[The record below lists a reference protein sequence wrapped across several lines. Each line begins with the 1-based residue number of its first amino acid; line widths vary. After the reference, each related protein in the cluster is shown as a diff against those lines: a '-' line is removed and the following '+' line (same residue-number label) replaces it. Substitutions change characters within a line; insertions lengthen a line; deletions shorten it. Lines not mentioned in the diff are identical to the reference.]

1 MPATYFHRR
10 TYEQIT
16 GGGQSK
22 WKMPGSEKSEELK
35 IFGIDVDGSTF
46 RKYNH
51 QNYTIGC
58 VFNDLAG
65 VERWATDP
73 DRAARFPEHVAEAKQ
88 IMEQIIAEITGK
100 DMKTMNDLRTAAG
113 FIDALKDIYAESR
126 ATYDSIRA
134 KVERAE
140 TKMNKAQEKAKASG
154 NDAVAEA
161 EYSIAKGERTLAEQ
175 EARNGYSSMIA
186 NHEAKIQEL
195 REQFAAFL
203 DEHYAASP
211 DRLDDKTMALLNSGI
226 CTPSELSRL
235 IERHHDN
242 PVMVRIIGNYARN
255 MREEKKKSLSYEDK
269 LICSTVAGAGHAA
282 KDGSRELA
290 LYDSAVSA
298 AAYGLGK
305 DYEHATRMHSHV
317 TGWLDDLKNQIVNL
331 PLTPAVEAPEAGGEE

>member
-1 MPATYFHRR
+1 MPATYTHRR
-10 TYEQIT
+10 SSEQIR
-16 GGGQSK
+16 GGGRST
-22 WKMPGSEKSEELK
+22 WKMPGSEKTEELK

-51 QNYTIGC
+51 ENYTIG
-58 VFNDLAG
+58 FLFTDLRG
-65 VERWATDP
+65 VEFWATNAEV
-73 DRAARFPEHVAEAKQ
+73 AATHPETVAEAKQ

-100 DMKTMNDLRTAAG
+100 DMKIMKDPRTAAG

-126 ATYDSIRA
+126 ATYDSLRA

-140 TKMNKAQEKAKASG
+140 AKMDKALEKTKTSG
-154 NDAVAEA
+154 NQAVAEA

-175 EARNGYSSMIA
+175 EARNGYHSMIA
-186 NHEAKIQEL
+186 NHEAKVNEL

-255 MREEKKKSLSYEDK
+255 MREEKKKSLSYEDN

-298 AAYGLGK
+298 AAYGLGQ
-305 DYEHATRMHSHV
+305 DYGHATRMHGHV
-317 TGWLDDLKNQIVNL
+317 ISWLDDFKNQIANL
-331 PLTPAVEAPEAGGEE
+331 PLTPAVEASEAGGDE